1 MNPSGITPLDLKV
14 LVRPDAAEKVTK
26 GGIIVPDSTSD
37 RQKFAVVKA
46 TTIAVGANAFNEW
59 LNGKEPD
66 EVPVPEAGSRIL
78 MAQYAG
84 ARVKGQDGEDY
95 VLMNDED
102 CIALLAEET
111 SQ

>member
-1 MNPSGITPLDLKV
+1 MNASGITPLDLKV
-14 LVRPDAAEKVTK
+14 LVRPDGADKK
-26 GGIIVPDSTSD
+26 IGSIHIPDAISD

-59 LNGKEPD
+59 LKGKEPS

-102 CIALLAEET
+102 CIALLVEEA
-111 SQ
+111 SE